1 MLKDNLFFKPTALY
15 KEYMILDLIEKNP
28 HITQREM
35 SEVIG
40 IAVSMVNSYLD
51 QFEQDNLIKRQK
63 HSTKT
68 VEYFITKKGIE
79 RRKLLN
85 IWYLKSSQSIYLQ
98 AKDNIY
104 TFLNQIIEKGFKKI
118 LMYGAGEVA
127 EIMLVVMNEDY
138 KLPLEV
144 LAVVDDNKSKQGTL
158 IVNKPIIKKED
169 IIHYQHDGILIS
181 SHRHRAIIKQS
192 LIELNYKEEDILE
205 FFYDED

>member
-1 MLKDNLFFKPTALY
+1 M
-15 KEYMILDLIEKNP
+15 IEKNSN
-28 HITQREM
+28 ITQREM
-35 SEVIG
+35 SETIG
-40 IAVSMVNSYLD
+40 IAVSMVNYYLD
-51 QFEQDNLIKRQK
+51 QFETDNLIKRQK

-68 VEYFITKKGIE
+68 VEYFITKKGVE

-85 IWYLKSSQSIYLQ
+85 IWYLKSSQGIYLQ

-104 TFLNQIIEKGFKKI
+104 TFLTQIIEKGFKKI

-127 EIMLVVMNEDY
+127 EIMLVVMNEDN

-144 LAVVDDNKSKQGTL
+144 LAVVDDNKSKHGSL

-181 SHRHRAIIKQS
+181 SHRHRGKIKQS
-192 LIELNYKEEDILE
+192 LIELNYKEENILE
-205 FFYDED
+205 FFDNED